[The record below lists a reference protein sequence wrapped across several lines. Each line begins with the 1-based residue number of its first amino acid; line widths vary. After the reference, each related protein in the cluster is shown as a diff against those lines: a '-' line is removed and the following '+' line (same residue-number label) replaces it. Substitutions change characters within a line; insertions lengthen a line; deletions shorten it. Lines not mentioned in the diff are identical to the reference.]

1 MNHRK
6 HGLLMLL
13 GCGLMIVAVFFL
25 LARGAAASN
34 STAGGSWTWLLFLLC
49 PLMHLFMMR
58 GHNHGE
64 CQHGEHKATSKNDQ
78 PQAGKTQIE

>member
-25 LARGAAASN
+25 LTRGAAASDG
-34 STAGGSWTWLLFLLC
+34 TAGGSWAWLLFLLC
-49 PLMHLFMMR
+49 PLMHLFMMG

-64 CQHGEHKATSKNDQ
+64 CQHGEQKDPGKSED
-78 PQAGKTQIE
+78 AG

>member
-1 MNHRK
+1 MNHRR

-25 LARGAAASN
+25 LTRGATASDG
-34 STAGGSWTWLLFLLC
+34 TAGGGWLWLLFLLC

-64 CQHGEHKATSKNDQ
+64 CQHGEQKATSKDDQ
-78 PQAGKTQIE
+78 SQAGKTQIE